1 VTKPSVLVVDDDE
14 SFRSSL
20 GAFLTQRG
28 YDVETAVSGERAIA
42 RLRAASQ
49 PGVLILDLMM
59 PRVGGIEVLEEMA
72 RSRRAVPTI
81 VLSGMGQVNMVVK
94 AMRLGASDYLV
105 KPFADEDL
113 ERAVQSALDESQGG
127 APTPTGTPAREV
139 ISCNPQMMKM
149 RELAAQVA
157 DTDVPVL
164 ILGES
169 GVGKEVMARHIH
181 YSSARRNEQLLKVNC
196 AALPS
201 ELLESE
207 LFGYERGAFTG
218 ALRDNPGK
226 FELAGR
232 GTIFLDEIGEMSP
245 LLQAKLLH
253 VLQDGEFTRLGG
265 TKPQC
270 SSARVVAATNQR
282 LEECVA
288 EGTFREDLYYRL
300 NVIRIEI
307 PPLRARKEDIAPLC
321 TFLINLYSSRYKRPV
336 REIPPDVMEAI
347 ENYSWPGNVRQLEN
361 IIKRFVIL
369 PDVKVVLGDLIEPEP
384 HSAPLEAAPAARAA
398 AAASSAVSASA
409 VDLPKDHSSLK
420 KLSSLA
426 AERVEREVVLR
437 TLNEV
442 NWNRKL
448 AAKKLSISYKAL
460 LNKIKRWQIGA
471 GASSSSAA
479 G

>member
-42 RLRAASQ
+42 RLRAANQ
-49 PGVLILDLMM
+49 PNVLILDLMM

-81 VLSGMGQVNMVVK
+81 VLSGMGQVTMVVK

-113 ERAVQSALDESQGG
+113 ERAVQSALEESQTG
-127 APTPTGTPAREV
+127 APAPAGAAPREV
-139 ISCNPQMMKM
+139 VSINPQMMKM

-181 YSSARRNEQLLKVNC
+181 FSSARRNEQLLKVNC

-218 ALRDNPGK
+218 ALRDKPGK

-282 LEECVA
+282 LEECVS

-307 PPLRARKEDIAPLC
+307 PPLRDRREDIAPLC
-321 TFLINLYSSRYKRPV
+321 TFLINLYSNRYKRPV
-336 REIPPDVMEAI
+336 REIPPDVMDAI

-369 PDVKVVLGDLIEPEP
+369 PDVKVVLGDLVEPAETP
-384 HSAPLEAAPAARAA
+384 SEAAPAARAA
-398 AAASSAVSASA
+398 AASSSAMSSSATEAPS
-409 VDLPKDHSSLK
+409 DHSSLK

-471 GASSSSAA
+471 GASSAA

>member
-72 RSRRAVPTI
+72 RSRRTVPTI

-113 ERAVQSALDESQGG
+113 ERAVQSALDEGQTG
-127 APTPTGTPAREV
+127 APAAVGAPVREV
-139 ISCNPQMMKM
+139 VSCNPQMMRM

-181 YSSARRNEQLLKVNC
+181 YSSARRNEQMLKVNC

-218 ALRDNPGK
+218 ALRDKPGK

-307 PPLRARKEDIAPLC
+307 PPLRDRREDIAPLC

-369 PDVKVVLGDLIEPEP
+369 PDVKVVLGDLIESEP
-384 HSAPLEAAPAARAA
+384 PAEVPAVARAVA
-398 AAASSAVSASA
+398 ASAAASAPAVE
-409 VDLPKDHSSLK
+409 LPKDNSSLK

-471 GASSSSAA
+471 GASSSAA

>member
-1 VTKPSVLVVDDDE
+1 
-14 SFRSSL
+14 
-20 GAFLTQRG
+20 
-28 YDVETAVSGERAIA
+28 
-42 RLRAASQ
+42 
-49 PGVLILDLMM
+49 
-59 PRVGGIEVLEEMA
+59 
-72 RSRRAVPTI
+72 
-81 VLSGMGQVNMVVK
+81 
-94 AMRLGASDYLV
+94 
-105 KPFADEDL
+105 
-113 ERAVQSALDESQGG
+113 
-127 APTPTGTPAREV
+127 
-139 ISCNPQMMKM
+139 QM
-149 RELAAQVA
+149 
-157 DTDVPVL
+157 
-164 ILGES
+164 
-169 GVGKEVMARHIH
+169 
-181 YSSARRNEQLLKVNC
+181 LKVNC

-218 ALRDNPGK
+218 ALRDKPGK

-270 SSARVVAATNQR
+270 SSARVLAATNQR

-307 PPLRARKEDIAPLC
+307 PPLRDRKEDIAPLC
-321 TFLINLYSSRYKRPV
+321 TFLINLYSNRYKRPV

-369 PDVKVVLGDLIEPEP
+369 PDVRLVLGDLIEPE
-384 HSAPLEAAPAARAA
+384 APAVEVPAVRAV
-398 AAASSAVSASA
+398 AASAAESVPTE
-409 VDLPKDHSSLK
+409 LPRDQASLK

-471 GASSSSAA
+471 GASSAA

>member
-1 VTKPSVLVVDDDE
+1 MTKPSLLVVDDDE
-14 SFRSSL
+14 SFRSYL
-20 GAFLTQRG
+20 ATFLSSRG
-28 YDVETAVSGERAIA
+28 YEVETAVSGERAIA
-42 RLRAASQ
+42 RLRAANQ
-49 PGVLILDLMM
+49 PNVLILDLMM

-72 RSRRAVPTI
+72 RSRRGVPTI
-81 VLSGMGQVNMVVK
+81 VLSGMGQVNMVVR

-105 KPFADEDL
+105 KPFGEDDL
-113 ERAVQSALDESQGG
+113 ERAVQSALEETQPNNAPGVTG
-127 APTPTGTPAREV
+127 ASPREV
-139 ISCNPQMMKM
+139 ISCNPQMIQM

-181 YSSARRNEQLLKVNC
+181 NSSSRRNEQMLKVNC

-218 ALRDNPGK
+218 ALRDKPGK

-232 GTIFLDEIGEMSP
+232 GTIFLDEIGEMAP

-265 TKPQC
+265 TKPQ
-270 SSARVVAATNQR
+270 SSAARVVAATNQR

-307 PPLRARKEDIAPLC
+307 PPLRERKEDIAPLC
-321 TFLINLYSSRYKRPV
+321 TFLINVYSNRYKRPV
-336 REIPPDVMEAI
+336 REIPPELMEAI

-369 PDVKVVLGDLIEPEP
+369 PDVKLVLNDLTEPEP
-384 HSAPLEAAPAARAA
+384 AAEPAAAREIAA
-398 AAASSAVSASA
+398 IPEREAKPAEAPRDMA
-409 VDLPKDHSSLK
+409 SLK
-420 KLSSLA
+420 KISSLA

-471 GASSSSAA
+471 GASSAA
-479 G
+479 S

>member
-1 VTKPSVLVVDDDE
+1 MTKPSVLVVDDDE
-14 SFRSSL
+14 SFRSYL

-42 RLRAASQ
+42 RLRAANQ
-49 PGVLILDLMM
+49 PNVLILDLMM

-72 RSRRAVPTI
+72 RSRRTVPTI

-113 ERAVQSALDESQGG
+113 ERAVQSALDESQAGTP
-127 APTPTGTPAREV
+127 APTGTGPREV
-139 ISCNPQMMKM
+139 VSCNPQMMKM
-149 RELAAQVA
+149 RDLAAQVA

-181 YSSARRNEQLLKVNC
+181 YSSSRRNDQMLKVNC

-218 ALRDNPGK
+218 ALRDKPGK

-270 SSARVVAATNQR
+270 SSARVLAATNQR

-307 PPLRARKEDIAPLC
+307 PPLRDRKEDIAPLC
-321 TFLINLYSSRYKRPV
+321 TFLINLYSNRYKRPV

-369 PDVKVVLGDLIEPEP
+369 PDVRLVLGDLIEPE
-384 HSAPLEAAPAARAA
+384 APAVEVPAVRAV
-398 AAASSAVSASA
+398 AASAAESVPTE
-409 VDLPKDHSSLK
+409 LPRDQASLK

-471 GASSSSAA
+471 GASSAA

>member
-1 VTKPSVLVVDDDE
+1 MTKPSVLVVDDDE

-72 RSRRAVPTI
+72 RSRRTVPTI

-113 ERAVQSALDESQGG
+113 ERAVQSALDEGQTG
-127 APTPTGTPAREV
+127 APAAVGAPVREV
-139 ISCNPQMMKM
+139 VSCNPQMMRM

-181 YSSARRNEQLLKVNC
+181 YSSARRNEQMLKVNC

-218 ALRDNPGK
+218 ALRDKPGK

-307 PPLRARKEDIAPLC
+307 PPLRDRREDIAPLC

-361 IIKRFVIL
+361 AVEMAVAISGDRDVLYPKDFGLSDAGPRSTPSGTVPQYSFPLTEPIHFDTAVSQFELAILDQALRQSGGNKTVAANRLGIKRTT
-369 PDVKVVLGDLIEPEP
+369 LIMKMRSFEN
-384 HSAPLEAAPAARAA
+384 AGYLQK
-398 AAASSAVSASA
+398 AS
-409 VDLPKDHSSLK
+409 
-420 KLSSLA
+420 
-426 AERVEREVVLR
+426 
-437 TLNEV
+437 
-442 NWNRKL
+442 
-448 AAKKLSISYKAL
+448 
-460 LNKIKRWQIGA
+460 
-471 GASSSSAA
+471 
-479 G
+479 

>member
-14 SFRSSL
+14 PFRSSL

-42 RLRAASQ
+42 RLRAANQ
-49 PGVLILDLMM
+49 PNVLILDLMM

-113 ERAVQSALDESQGG
+113 ERAVQSALDESQ
-127 APTPTGTPAREV
+127 TGTPTVAGAPPREV
-139 ISCNPQMMKM
+139 VSCNPQMMKM
-149 RELAAQVA
+149 RELASQVA

-181 YSSARRNEQLLKVNC
+181 YSSSRRNEQMLKVNC

-218 ALRDNPGK
+218 ALRDKPGK

-300 NVIRIEI
+300 NVIRMEI
-307 PPLRARKEDIAPLC
+307 PPLRDRREDIAPLC
-321 TFLINLYSSRYKRPV
+321 TFLINVYSNRYKRPV
-336 REIPPDVMEAI
+336 REIPPDLMEAI

-369 PDVKVVLGDLIEPEP
+369 PDVKLALGELVEPETP
-384 HSAPLEAAPAARAA
+384 AEVPAARAV
-398 AAASSAVSASA
+398 AAASSAVSSPA
-409 VDLPKDHSSLK
+409 VELSKDTASLK

-471 GASSSSAA
+471 GASSAV

>member
-1 VTKPSVLVVDDDE
+1 MTKPSVLVVDDDE

-49 PGVLILDLMM
+49 PSVLILDLMM

-72 RSRRAVPTI
+72 RSRRTVPTI

-113 ERAVQSALDESQGG
+113 ERAVQSALDEGQTG
-127 APTPTGTPAREV
+127 APAVAGAPVREV
-139 ISCNPQMMKM
+139 VSCNPQMMQM

-181 YSSARRNEQLLKVNC
+181 YSSARRNEQMLKVNC

-218 ALRDNPGK
+218 ALRDKPGK

-270 SSARVVAATNQR
+270 SAARVVAATNQR

-307 PPLRARKEDIAPLC
+307 PPLRDRREDIAPLC
-321 TFLINLYSSRYKRPV
+321 TFLINLYSNRYKRPV
-336 REIPPDVMEAI
+336 REIPPDVMDAI

-369 PDVKVVLGDLIEPEP
+369 PDVKVVLGDLVEPET
-384 HSAPLEAAPAARAA
+384 SSEAAPAARAA
-398 AAASSAVSASA
+398 AASSSAASASA
-409 VDLPKDHSSLK
+409 TELPKDHSSLK

-471 GASSSSAA
+471 GASSSAA

>member
-1 VTKPSVLVVDDDE
+1 MTKPSVLVVDDDE

-72 RSRRAVPTI
+72 RSRRTVPTI

-113 ERAVQSALDESQGG
+113 ERAVQSALDEGQTG
-127 APTPTGTPAREV
+127 APAAVGAPVREV
-139 ISCNPQMMKM
+139 VSCNPQMMRM

-181 YSSARRNEQLLKVNC
+181 YSSARRNEQMLKVNC

-218 ALRDNPGK
+218 ALRDKPGK

-307 PPLRARKEDIAPLC
+307 PPLRDRREDIAPLC

-369 PDVKVVLGDLIEPEP
+369 PDVKVVLGDLIESEP
-384 HSAPLEAAPAARAA
+384 PAEVPAVARAVA
-398 AAASSAVSASA
+398 ASAAASAPAVE
-409 VDLPKDHSSLK
+409 LPKDNSSLK

-471 GASSSSAA
+471 GASSSAA

>member
-49 PGVLILDLMM
+49 PNVLILDLMM

-81 VLSGMGQVNMVVK
+81 VLSGMGQVTMVVK

-127 APTPTGTPAREV
+127 VPAPAGTPAREV
-139 ISCNPQMMKM
+139 ISCNPKMMQM

-218 ALRDNPGK
+218 ALRDKPGK

-270 SSARVVAATNQR
+270 SAARVVTATNQR

-307 PPLRARKEDIAPLC
+307 PPLRERKEDIAPLC
-321 TFLINLYSSRYKRPV
+321 TFLIGLYSSRYKRPV
-336 REIPPDVMEAI
+336 REMPPELMQAI
-347 ENYSWPGNVRQLEN
+347 DNYSWPGNVRQLEN

-369 PDVKVVLGDLIEPEP
+369 PDAKLVLSELVEPETHAEVP
-384 HSAPLEAAPAARAA
+384 VARAA
-398 AAASSAVSASA
+398 AASSSESASPIE
-409 VDLPKDHSSLK
+409 LPKDTSSLK

-471 GASSSSAA
+471 GASSSAA

>member
-1 VTKPSVLVVDDDE
+1 
-14 SFRSSL
+14 
-20 GAFLTQRG
+20 
-28 YDVETAVSGERAIA
+28 
-42 RLRAASQ
+42 
-49 PGVLILDLMM
+49 MM
-59 PRVGGIEVLEEMA
+59 
-72 RSRRAVPTI
+72 
-81 VLSGMGQVNMVVK
+81 Q
-94 AMRLGASDYLV
+94 
-105 KPFADEDL
+105 
-113 ERAVQSALDESQGG
+113 
-127 APTPTGTPAREV
+127 
-139 ISCNPQMMKM
+139 M

-181 YSSARRNEQLLKVNC
+181 YSSARRNEQMLKVNC

-218 ALRDNPGK
+218 ALRDKPGK

-270 SSARVVAATNQR
+270 SSARVLAATNQR

-300 NVIRIEI
+300 NVIRLEI
-307 PPLRARKEDIAPLC
+307 PPLRERREDIAPLC
-321 TFLINLYSSRYKRPV
+321 TFLINLYSNRYKRPV
-336 REIPPDVMEAI
+336 REIPPDLMEAI

-369 PDVKVVLGDLIEPEP
+369 PDVKLVLGDLVEPE
-384 HSAPLEAAPAARAA
+384 APAEVPAARAV
-398 AAASSAVSASA
+398 AAASATASSPVA
-409 VDLPKDHSSLK
+409 ELPKDHASLK

-471 GASSSSAA
+471 GASSAA

>member
-1 VTKPSVLVVDDDE
+1 MLVVDDDE
-14 SFRSSL
+14 SFRSYL

-42 RLRAASQ
+42 RLRAANQ
-49 PGVLILDLMM
+49 PNVLILDLMM

-72 RSRRAVPTI
+72 RSRRTVPTI

-105 KPFADEDL
+105 KPFADDDL
-113 ERAVQSALDESQGG
+113 ERAVQSALEESQSE
-127 APTPTGTPAREV
+127 TPAPAGAAPREV
-139 ISCNPQMMKM
+139 LSCNPQMMKM

-218 ALRDNPGK
+218 ALRDKPGK

-265 TKPQC
+265 TKPQM
-270 SSARVVAATNQR
+270 SSARVLAATNQR

-307 PPLRARKEDIAPLC
+307 PPLRSRKEDIAPLC

-336 REIPPDVMEAI
+336 REIPPDVMESI

-369 PDVKVVLGDLIEPEP
+369 PDVKLVLGDLVEPEGP
-384 HSAPLEAAPAARAA
+384 VEVPAVRAA
-398 AAASSAVSASA
+398 AASAVES
-409 VDLPKDHSSLK
+409 VTTELPRDNSSLK

-471 GASSSSAA
+471 GARSAA

>member
-1 VTKPSVLVVDDDE
+1 MTKPSVLVVDDDE
-14 SFRSSL
+14 AFRSSL

-28 YDVETAVSGERAIA
+28 YEVETAVSGERAIA
-42 RLRAASQ
+42 RLRAANQ
-49 PGVLILDLMM
+49 PNVLILDLMM
-59 PRVGGIEVLEEMA
+59 PRVGGLEVLEEMA

-81 VLSGMGQVNMVVK
+81 VLSGMGQVTMVVK

-113 ERAVQSALDESQGG
+113 ERAVQSALEESQTG
-127 APTPTGTPAREV
+127 APAPAGAPPREV
-139 ISCNPQMMKM
+139 VSVNPQMMKM

-218 ALRDNPGK
+218 ALRDKPGK

-270 SSARVVAATNQR
+270 SSARVVTATNQR

-307 PPLRARKEDIAPLC
+307 PPLRERREDIAPLC
-321 TFLINLYSSRYKRPV
+321 TFLINLYSARYKRPA
-336 REIPPDVMEAI
+336 REIPPDLMEAI
-347 ENYSWPGNVRQLEN
+347 DNYSWPGNVRQLEN

-369 PDVKVVLGDLIEPEP
+369 PDVNLALGELVEPE
-384 HSAPLEAAPAARAA
+384 AAHEIPAARAMA
-398 AAASSAVSASA
+398 AGSAAQTAP
-409 VDLPKDHSSLK
+409 VDLPRDNSSLK

-471 GASSSSAA
+471 GASSAA

>member
-1 VTKPSVLVVDDDE
+1 MTKPSVLVVDDDE

-49 PGVLILDLMM
+49 PSVLILDLMM

-72 RSRRAVPTI
+72 RSRRTVPTI
-81 VLSGMGQVNMVVK
+81 VLSGMGQVTMVVK

-113 ERAVQSALDESQGG
+113 ERAVQSALDEGQTG
-127 APTPTGTPAREV
+127 APPAAGAPVREV
-139 ISCNPQMMKM
+139 VSCNPQMMKM

-181 YSSARRNEQLLKVNC
+181 YSSARRNEQMLKVNC

-218 ALRDNPGK
+218 ALRDKPGK

-307 PPLRARKEDIAPLC
+307 PPLRERREDIAPLC
-321 TFLINLYSSRYKRPV
+321 TFLINLYSNRYKRPV

-369 PDVKVVLGDLIEPEP
+369 PDVKVVLGDLVEPETS
-384 HSAPLEAAPAARAA
+384 HEAAPAARAV
-398 AAASSAVSASA
+398 AASSAAVSAPA
-409 VDLPKDHSSLK
+409 MELPKDHASLK

-471 GASSSSAA
+471 GASSSAA